1 MQGTKRGLLERLDAG
16 EVIIGDG
23 AYIKT
28 LEQRCYV
35 LPVHW
40 TPEVVCEYPE
50 AVLQLGT
57 EFCRAGADITQV
69 ALLSQNLRFFSDRSQ
84 KILGQ
89 NRDKN
94 IVGSFKSSVQT
105 VSLLPS

>member
-1 MQGTKRGLLERLDAG
+1 MSKKILSFPLQGTKRGLLERLDAG

-69 ALLSQNLRFFSDRSQ
+69 ATLSQNLRFFLTDHRKYWDKTGT
-84 KILGQ
+84 KIL
-89 NRDKN
+89 
-94 IVGSFKSSVQT
+94 
-105 VSLLPS
+105 

>member
-1 MQGTKRGLLERLDAG
+1 MERLDAG

-69 ALLSQNLRFFSDRSQ
+69 ALLSKIFSDRSQ
-84 KILGQ
+84 KIMGQ